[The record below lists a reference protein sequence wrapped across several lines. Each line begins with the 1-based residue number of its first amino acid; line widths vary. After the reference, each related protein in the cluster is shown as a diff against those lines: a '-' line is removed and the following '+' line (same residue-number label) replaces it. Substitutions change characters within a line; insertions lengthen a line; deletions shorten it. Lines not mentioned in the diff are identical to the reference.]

1 LRKISIPRTF
11 DGRGGGG
18 TGNQRF
24 APINS
29 WPDNGNLDKARR
41 LLWPIKKKYGTK
53 ISWADLMILAGNV
66 ALESMGFKTFGFA
79 GGREDI
85 WEPEEDIYWG
95 SETEWLGDKRY
106 TGKRDLENPL
116 AAVQMGLIYVNPE
129 GPNGNP
135 DPVLSAKD
143 VRDTFA
149 RMAMNDEETVAL
161 VAGGHTFGKA
171 HGAGDPKLV
180 GPEPEAA
187 PIEDMGFG
195 WKMIKLYNLYE
206 KEFEQIDGKLITIWL
221 KSVVKNENKS
231 IGKISVIYVDDNYL
245 LDINI
250 KYLKHNYFTDIIT
263 FNYNQGLNISG
274 DLYISIDTIKS
285 NAEFYDTNFKNE
297 LLRVIVH
304 GVLHLLGYNDCE
316 ESEKIVMRERGAS

>member
-1 LRKISIPRTF
+1 
-11 DGRGGGG
+11 
-18 TGNQRF
+18 
-24 APINS
+24 
-29 WPDNGNLDKARR
+29 
-41 LLWPIKKKYGTK
+41 
-53 ISWADLMILAGNV
+53 
-66 ALESMGFKTFGFA
+66 
-79 GGREDI
+79 
-85 WEPEEDIYWG
+85 
-95 SETEWLGDKRY
+95 
-106 TGKRDLENPL
+106 
-116 AAVQMGLIYVNPE
+116 
-129 GPNGNP
+129 
-135 DPVLSAKD
+135 
-143 VRDTFA
+143 
-149 RMAMNDEETVAL
+149 
-161 VAGGHTFGKA
+161 
-171 HGAGDPKLV
+171 
-180 GPEPEAA
+180 
-187 PIEDMGFG
+187 
-195 WKMIKLYNLYE
+195 MIKLYNLYE

-316 ESEKIVMRERGAS
+316 ESEKSVMREREDFYLNRILNDRAEI

>member
-1 LRKISIPRTF
+1 
-11 DGRGGGG
+11 
-18 TGNQRF
+18 
-24 APINS
+24 
-29 WPDNGNLDKARR
+29 
-41 LLWPIKKKYGTK
+41 
-53 ISWADLMILAGNV
+53 
-66 ALESMGFKTFGFA
+66 
-79 GGREDI
+79 
-85 WEPEEDIYWG
+85 
-95 SETEWLGDKRY
+95 
-106 TGKRDLENPL
+106 
-116 AAVQMGLIYVNPE
+116 
-129 GPNGNP
+129 
-135 DPVLSAKD
+135 
-143 VRDTFA
+143 
-149 RMAMNDEETVAL
+149 
-161 VAGGHTFGKA
+161 
-171 HGAGDPKLV
+171 
-180 GPEPEAA
+180 
-187 PIEDMGFG
+187 
-195 WKMIKLYNLYE
+195 MIKLYNLYE

-316 ESEKIVMRERGAS
+316 ESEKIVMREREDFYLNRILNDRAEI

>member
-1 LRKISIPRTF
+1 
-11 DGRGGGG
+11 
-18 TGNQRF
+18 
-24 APINS
+24 
-29 WPDNGNLDKARR
+29 
-41 LLWPIKKKYGTK
+41 
-53 ISWADLMILAGNV
+53 
-66 ALESMGFKTFGFA
+66 
-79 GGREDI
+79 
-85 WEPEEDIYWG
+85 
-95 SETEWLGDKRY
+95 
-106 TGKRDLENPL
+106 
-116 AAVQMGLIYVNPE
+116 
-129 GPNGNP
+129 
-135 DPVLSAKD
+135 
-143 VRDTFA
+143 
-149 RMAMNDEETVAL
+149 
-161 VAGGHTFGKA
+161 
-171 HGAGDPKLV
+171 
-180 GPEPEAA
+180 
-187 PIEDMGFG
+187 
-195 WKMIKLYNLYE
+195 MIKLYNLYE

-316 ESEKIVMRERGAS
+316 ESEQIVMREREDFYLNRILNDRAEI